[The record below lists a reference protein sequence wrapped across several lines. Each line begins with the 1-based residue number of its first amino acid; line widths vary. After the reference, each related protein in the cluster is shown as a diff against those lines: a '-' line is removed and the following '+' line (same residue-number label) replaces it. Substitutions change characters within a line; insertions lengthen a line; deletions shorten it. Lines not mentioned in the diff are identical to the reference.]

1 VTPEGIKKLEAALP
15 GLDINSG
22 WVAPPVEK
30 KDETKKDEAKKVEPK
45 K

>member
-1 VTPEGIKKLEAALP
+1 
-15 GLDINSG
+15 LDINSG

-30 KDETKKDEAKKVEPK
+30 KDEAKKEEPK

>member
-1 VTPEGIKKLEAALP
+1 
-15 GLDINSG
+15 LDINSG

-30 KDETKKDEAKKVEPK
+30 KDEAKKDEAKKVEPK